1 MTVQF
6 QRYEPERIDEC
17 LRLFDGNCPAYF
29 AIEER
34 QEYLNFLRSNPRR
47 YFLGIDNSD
56 VVCAFGYGAPID
68 EAPSLNWI
76 MVDPKRHRC
85 GLGQQMMGQYIAYL
99 RVHNKTYGSI
109 ATSQHAEAFFQRY
122 GAQPIA
128 YVEHGWGA
136 GMHRIDMS
144 FRLTATAE

>member
-6 QRYEPERIDEC
+6 QCYAPERIDEC
-17 LRLFDGNCPAYF
+17 LRLFDDNCPAYF
-29 AIEER
+29 AVEER
-34 QEYLNFLRSNPRR
+34 QEYLNFLRSNPRH
-47 YFLGIDNSD
+47 YFVGIYNSD
-56 VVCAFGYGAPID
+56 VACAFGYGAPID

-99 RVHNKTYGSI
+99 RAHNKEYGSI
-109 ATSQHAEAFFQRY
+109 ATSQHAEAFFQRH
-122 GAQPIA
+122 GAQRTA

-136 GMHRIDMS
+136 GMHRIDMTLPVNC
-144 FRLTATAE
+144 RG